1 MEKFTVL
8 TGSAVP
14 LLRRNIDTDTIIP
27 IDKMIRGDR
36 HSLGRFAF
44 HAWRY
49 LADGSENPD
58 FVLNQP
64 DYRDAR
70 ILIAGENFGCGSSR
84 EGAVW
89 AIKGLGI
96 RCVIAP
102 SFGGIFQ
109 ANCFQNGVLP
119 VVLPPDRVRELAA
132 QATGRFT
139 VDLEASVIRP
149 PNGDAVPFQV
159 DPARRHA
166 LLHGLDDI
174 AMTLRHEAEIAAYQR
189 EDRERRP
196 WIYL

>member
-1 MEKFTVL
+1 MEKFTTL
-8 TGSAVP
+8 TGTAVP
-14 LLRRNIDTDTIIP
+14 MLRQNIDTDTIIP
-27 IDKMIRGDR
+27 IDKMIMGDR
-36 HSLGRFAF
+36 HSLGPVAF
-44 HAWRY
+44 FAWRY

-64 DYRDAR
+64 RFREAA
-70 ILIAGENFGCGSSR
+70 ILLAGENFGCGSSR

-109 ANCFQNGVLP
+109 ANCFQNSVLP
-119 VVLPPDRVRELAA
+119 VVLPPEQIEAFA
-132 QATGRFT
+132 GQATGTFT
-139 VDLEASVIRP
+139 VDLEASVIRDP
-149 PNGDAVPFQV
+149 AGDVVPFRV

-174 AMTLRHEAEIAAYQR
+174 ATTLQHEPEIAAFQR
-189 EDRERRP
+189 EDRKRRP